1 MNTVHSVMA
10 YTTSALAL
18 TYIYL
23 GNVTPNAR
31 LTPTITRFVFSSTTS
46 SDMVFRGYELPRLN
60 ERLVYLIF
68 FGFHTSILYGIL
80 QKAIHR
86 TRLPYKSVSVTNY
99 RLQLSLHV
107 GICTRRIGQNS
118 FKSPG
123 ACHHSI
129 VLQCNIRTYRLPAIT
144 SHDMDL
150 LSSNCEDVC
159 QVYFLQ
165 LEYFSYTRMPR
176 SPAMPDYPVK
186 PDLFLRSIWL
196 AFLMLFIWESANVF
210 FDTFISNVSSP
221 LPVSHYRYL
230 PLERTF

>member
-1 MNTVHSVMA
+1 MFCDGVSSVDNKEGRFTWYTMSITWETNAAVQYRPYASPISIFFKEYLTMNTVHSVMA

-107 GICTRRIGQNS
+107 GICTRRIG
-118 FKSPG
+118 
-123 ACHHSI
+123 
-129 VLQCNIRTYRLPAIT
+129 
-144 SHDMDL
+144 
-150 LSSNCEDVC
+150 
-159 QVYFLQ
+159 
-165 LEYFSYTRMPR
+165 
-176 SPAMPDYPVK
+176 
-186 PDLFLRSIWL
+186 
-196 AFLMLFIWESANVF
+196 
-210 FDTFISNVSSP
+210 
-221 LPVSHYRYL
+221 
-230 PLERTF
+230 